1 MQHLLFDVALLCDF
15 SQIRCRIDVPLRTV
29 RMNLPDT
36 EMQVFPAL
44 ARFTEPISGLYCI
57 IGSHEYLAEVF
68 VGTLY
73 FAAVRTGVFHRER
86 FVSDSDDLAALF
98 RRQHCIA
105 VVTSDVHACV
115 HSFCPV
121 LGVLPLTKR

>member
-57 IGSHEYLAEVF
+57 IGSHEYLA
-68 VGTLY
+68 
-73 FAAVRTGVFHRER
+73 
-86 FVSDSDDLAALF
+86 
-98 RRQHCIA
+98 
-105 VVTSDVHACV
+105 
-115 HSFCPV
+115 SFCRYTVFCSRPH
-121 LGVLPLTKR
+121 GGIPP